1 MRGLAPDHA
10 REVGKLGGIPLQ
22 PAGGAAAAGDDPEAH
37 GGIGRAGGGVSE
49 SGGSGFGM
57 ERIGDV
63 ADLDGGLIRLL
74 IGEETRIG

>member
-1 MRGLAPDHA
+1 
-10 REVGKLGGIPLQ
+10 LGGIPLQ